1 MFSSES
7 ESHSPSM
14 FSTAFN
20 AEVESPSSCNYF
32 KSQRNSTRLA
42 IKASLK
48 NLPTVYDSAEAA
60 TVDESHAPTVSDVH
74 EPTLDDAHAP
84 TVDEEIS
91 IPLVRAAPEIS
102 MPARDQER
110 KYCLECLKPSDTAY
124 SNNKTNDFD
133 VKCITAAMLCLV
145 CQTLFG
151 YKVSWYGQGGK
162 ISFPLV
168 YTYKRIK
175 FRKRS
180 MFYGISWIRL
190 LSMILNGQ
198 SIK

>member
-42 IKASLK
+42 IKASLQ
-48 NLPTVYDSAEAA
+48 NLPTVYDIAEAATVDESHAPTVGVVHEPTLDDAEAA

-91 IPLVRAAPEIS
+91 IPLVQAAPEIS

-110 KYCLECLKPSDTAY
+110 KYSLECLKLSDTAY

-145 CQTLFG
+145 SQTLFG
-151 YKVSWYGQGGK
+151 YKVSWYGQGG
-162 ISFPLV
+162 
-168 YTYKRIK
+168 
-175 FRKRS
+175 
-180 MFYGISWIRL
+180 
-190 LSMILNGQ
+190 
-198 SIK
+198 